1 MAKRGGQH
9 GFSRR
14 GAPAGGMG
22 GGMLKQLQQLQEE
35 MVKTQEALG
44 DETLSVTAGGGAIEV
59 VITGHQRIQ
68 SITIDPEVVDPEDVE
83 MLEDLI
89 VAAIKQAR
97 ERAQELSEE
106 EMSKAT
112 RGLLPQFGGGLK
124 VPGLGM

>member
-1 MAKRGGQH
+1 MAKRGKH

-22 GGMLKQLQQLQEE
+22 GGMLQQLQKLQEE
-35 MVKTQEALG
+35 MAKTQEALG

-83 MLEDLI
+83 MLQDLV
-89 VAAIKQAR
+89 VAAVNEAI
-97 ERAQELSEE
+97 ESAQKLSSDRLGALTGG
-106 EMSKAT
+106 MNM
-112 RGLLPQFGGGLK
+112 GL
-124 VPGLGM
+124 PGLM

>member
-9 GFSRR
+9 RFSRR

-44 DETLSVTAGGGAIEV
+44 DETLSVTAGGGAIEI

-68 SITIDPEVVDPEDVE
+68 SITIDPEVVDPEDIE
-83 MLEDLI
+83 MLQDLI
-89 VAAIKQAR
+89 VAAVNEAIEASQKMAS
-97 ERAQELSEE
+97 ERLGAL
-106 EMSKAT
+106 T
-112 RGLLPQFGGGLK
+112 GGLGLGLPGLL
-124 VPGLGM
+124 